1 MAIFEYKAR
10 TREGEERSGIIETSS
25 REAALD
31 TLLQSNLIVVSLAE
45 KSKPFRFNMK
55 LPFLGGGVSQKDIV
69 VFSRQLATLFEAR
82 IPVVESLKTLIG
94 ENKKPVFREAIAQI
108 LDDVAGGLSVSQAF
122 AKHPNIFSSFYI
134 NLVRSGEESGKL
146 QEVFTYLADYLERT
160 YYLTS
165 KAKNATIYPAFV
177 FLAFIG
183 VIIVMLVVVVP
194 RLVSIFEETGTPVP
208 FYTQIVILASKLLR
222 EWGIGIIILFI
233 GGIIMIWRWAQT
245 QQGKY
250 FFHRAQL
257 MIPIVGGLYQK
268 LYMARLTDNLKT
280 LISSGIPIMRALS
293 ISGDIVG
300 NVVYQRAVLAAI
312 ESVKSGGTISSAF
325 EKTPEIPGLVTQM
338 IRIGE
343 TSGRLDFILGSIA
356 KFYTQEVDSMV
367 SNLVALIEPALIIFL
382 GVGVGILVAS
392 IMVPLYNLVGAI

>member
-1 MAIFEYKAR
+1 MPTFSYKAK
-10 TREGEERSGIIETSS
+10 TQQGEIRSGVIDASS
-25 REAALD
+25 QDAAIDILHQQN
-31 TLLQSNLIVVSLAE
+31 LLVISVE
-45 KSKPFRFNMK
+45 EDK
-55 LPFLGGGVSQKDIV
+55 GGVSAWNISVFGGRVKQKDV
-69 VFSRQLATLFEAR
+69 VIFSRQLATLFEAS
-82 IPVVESLKTLIG
+82 IPVATALKTLVG
-94 ENKKPVFREAIAQI
+94 DTPTPALKTAIATI
-108 LDDVAGGLSVSQAF
+108 LDDVSGGLALSQAF
-122 AKHPNIFSSFYI
+122 AKHPTIFSPFYI
-134 NLVRSGEESGKL
+134 YLVRSGEESGKL
-146 QEVFTYLADYLERT
+146 QEVFTYLADYLERS

-312 ESVKSGGTISSAF
+312 ESVKYGGTISSAF

-338 IRIGE
+338 IRIG
-343 TSGRLDFILGSIA
+343 
-356 KFYTQEVDSMV
+356 
-367 SNLVALIEPALIIFL
+367 
-382 GVGVGILVAS
+382 
-392 IMVPLYNLVGAI
+392 